1 MLFENEEYTLS
12 MSKEAGFL
20 KNVVYSKII
29 TYFDIATYDNDA
41 WEVYYTDI
49 AK

>member
-20 KNVVYSKII
+20 KNVVYSII